1 MIEAVIFDVDGVL
14 TDSEPLHL
22 EATNRVLS
30 EHGKALDEEEN
41 KEYLGLDER
50 DFWRK
55 VAARFELKADPD
67 ALGAQRVEV
76 YLELMKDGLLPMP
89 GVPECITGM
98 LMRGLS
104 LAAASSSS
112 RRVVDATL
120 AELGLQKSFQA
131 VVCGDE
137 VARSKPD
144 PEIFLK
150 AAERLGVPPENCL
163 VIEDAPHGIQAARE
177 AGMLPVA
184 VLNQYN
190 IDLDL
195 TAAERIFSGLARFD
209 WNLFEER

>member
-22 EATNRVLS
+22 EATNRVLANL
-30 EHGKALDEEEN
+30 GKALDEEEN

-50 DFWRK
+50 DFWKK
-55 VAARFELKADPD
+55 VVARFELEADPES
-67 ALGAQRVEV
+67 LGAQRIAE
-76 YLELMKDGLLPMP
+76 YLELVQDGLLPMP

-112 RRVVDATL
+112 RKVVDATL
-120 AELGLQKSFQA
+120 VELGLKKSFQV

-137 VARSKPD
+137 VRRSKPD

-150 AAERLGVPPENCL
+150 AAEGLGVQPDQCL
-163 VIEDAPHGIQAARE
+163 VIEDSPNGIQAARE

-190 IDLDL
+190 FDLDL
-195 TAAERIFSGLARFD
+195 TAAERIFSGLAHFD